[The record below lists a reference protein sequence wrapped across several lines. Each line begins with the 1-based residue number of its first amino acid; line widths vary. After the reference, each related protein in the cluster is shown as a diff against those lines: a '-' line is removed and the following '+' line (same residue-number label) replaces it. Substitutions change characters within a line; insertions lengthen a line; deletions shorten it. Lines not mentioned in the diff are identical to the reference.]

1 MDNNETNIVLF
12 DGICNL
18 CNKTVQFI
26 IQRDPKSKFRF
37 ASLQSEVG
45 QSLMRQIG
53 LPAESNDSLVYIRD
67 TRFYIK
73 STAVLRIFRVL
84 GNGWLLL
91 FVFIILPRFLRDWGY
106 DFIAKRRYR
115 YFGKR
120 ASCMIPTPE
129 YRGRFL
135 E

>member
-18 CNKTVQFI
+18 CNKSVQFI
-26 IQRDPKSKFRF
+26 IHRDPKSKFRF

-45 QSLMRQIG
+45 KSLMRQIG
-53 LPAESNDSLVYIRD
+53 LSTENNNSLVYIRD
-67 TRFYIK
+67 NRFYIK
-73 STAVLRIFRVL
+73 STAVLRILRCL
-84 GNGWLLL
+84 GGGWLLL
-91 FVFIILPRFLRDWGY
+91 YGLIIIPRFLRDWGY

-115 YFGKR
+115 LFGKR
-120 ASCMIPTPE
+120 ASCMIPSPE
-129 YRGRFL
+129 DRARFL

>member
-1 MDNNETNIVLF
+1 MENNETNIILF

-26 IQRDPKSKFRF
+26 IHRDPTSKFRF
-37 ASLQSEVG
+37 ASLQSEIG

-53 LPAESNDSLVYIRD
+53 LPAENHNSLVYIRD
-67 TRFYIK
+67 NRFYIK
-73 STAVLRIFRVL
+73 STAVLRILR
-84 GNGWLLL
+84 GIGGGWLLL
-91 FVFIILPRFLRDWGY
+91 FGLIIIPRFLRDWGY
-106 DFIAKRRYR
+106 DFITKRRYR

-120 ASCMIPTPE
+120 ESCMIPSRE